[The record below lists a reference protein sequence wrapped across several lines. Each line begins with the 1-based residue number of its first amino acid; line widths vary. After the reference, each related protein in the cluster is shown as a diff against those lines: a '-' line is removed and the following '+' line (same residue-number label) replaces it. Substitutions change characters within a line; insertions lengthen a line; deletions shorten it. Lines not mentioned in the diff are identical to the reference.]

1 MADKHQV
8 LVYGTLRPFTNTN
21 IVRIPGHLY
30 DLGSF
35 PGLKLDNSS
44 GTMVT
49 CEVIEVTDEQ
59 LKMLDRYECYWP
71 DSPEDSLYIRRKL
84 DWGPFVYEY
93 NGEVYHD
100 SFVPSGDWEEHLE
113 DQDREP
119 RSMFHHFLD
128 DSEEV

>member
-1 MADKHQV
+1 MDKRHQV

-44 GTMVT
+44 ETMVT
-49 CEVIEVTDEQ
+49 CEVIEVNDNELERLDLYEGYRPTD
-59 LKMLDRYECYWP
+59 P
-71 DSPEDSLYIRRKL
+71 DNSLYIRRQL
-84 DWGPFVYEY
+84 DWGPFIYEY
-93 NGEVYHD
+93 NREHLTYDKV
-100 SFVPSGDWEEHLE
+100 VSGDWADVSKH
-113 DQDREP
+113 
-119 RSMFHHFLD
+119 SMLNHFLD

>member
-1 MADKHQV
+1 MSNKHQV

-44 GTMVT
+44 KTMVT
-49 CEVIEVTDEQ
+49 CEVIEVNDNELERLDLYEGYRPTD
-59 LKMLDRYECYWP
+59 P
-71 DSPEDSLYIRRKL
+71 DNSLYIRRQL
-84 DWGPFVYEY
+84 DWGAYVYEY
-93 NGEVYHD
+93 NGYVSEDTLVD
-100 SFVPSGDWEEHLE
+100 SGDWA
-113 DQDREP
+113 DCDN
-119 RSMFHHFLD
+119 RSVLHHFLD

>member
-49 CEVIEVTDEQ
+49 CEVIEATDEE
-59 LKMLDRYECYWP
+59 LERLDLYEGYRPSDP
-71 DSPEDSLYIRRKL
+71 DNSLYIRRKL
-84 DWGPFVYEY
+84 DWGPFIYEY
-93 NGEVYHD
+93 NGYVSED
-100 SFVPSGDWEEHLE
+100 TIVPSGDWS
-113 DQDREP
+113 DCGN
-119 RSMFHHFLD
+119 RSVLNHFLD
-128 DSEEV
+128 EED